1 MSAKPPRQ
9 SRQSSSSAR
18 RAADARAKQQATVR
32 AARQRYFAMIGVPLV
47 LVLIGAAVFVSRV
60 IPRTHAAAT
69 ATIAIPTTVFVS
81 RVIPRT
87 HAAAFVAGAPIDGVQ
102 CGAAEGQ
109 TQHVHQHFDVVINGQ
124 DFTPPASVGI
134 FAERTSSPDTPCL
147 YWTHTHTPDGVI
159 HVESPAT
166 ETIMLGAFLDIWSV
180 SPVDRTLLNRI
191 QANPPDR
198 VIVDGSPY
206 SGDYRAIPLL
216 SHSLITLEY
225 GNPDVP
231 QRPFDFQAAG
241 LPT

>member
-9 SRQSSSSAR
+9 SSSSTR
-18 RAADARAKQQATVR
+18 RAADARAKQQATMR
-32 AARQRYFAMIGVPLV
+32 AARKRYFAMIGVPLV

-60 IPRTHAAAT
+60 VPRTHAA
-69 ATIAIPTTVFVS
+69 S
-81 RVIPRT
+81 S
-87 HAAAFVAGAPIDGVQ
+87 FVAGAPIDGVQ

-134 FAERTSSPDTPCL
+134 LAERTSSPNTPCL
-147 YWTHTHTPDGVI
+147 YWAHTHTPDGVI
-159 HVESPAT
+159 HVESPAKD
-166 ETIMLGAFLDIWSV
+166 TILLGAFLDIWSV

-198 VIVDGSPY
+198 VIVDGKPY
-206 SGDYRAIPLL
+206 TGDYRAIPLL
-216 SHSLITLEY
+216 SHSLITFEY
-225 GNPDVP
+225 GSPDVP
-231 QRPFDFQAAG
+231 QRPFDFQAAA

>member
-1 MSAKPPRQ
+1 MSAKPP
-9 SRQSSSSAR
+9 RQSSSSAR
-18 RAADARAKQQATVR
+18 RAADARAKQQATMR
-32 AARQRYFAMIGVPLV
+32 AARKRSLAMIGVPLV

-60 IPRTHAAAT
+60 VPRMHTAAT
-69 ATIAIPTTVFVS
+69 ATTAIPTTDAS
-81 RVIPRT
+81 STI
-87 HAAAFVAGAPIDGVQ
+87 AAASASSFVAGAPIDGVQ

-134 FAERTSSPDTPCL
+134 FAERTSSPNTPCL
-147 YWTHTHTPDGVI
+147 YWAHTHTPDGVI
-159 HVESPAT
+159 HVESPAKD
-166 ETIMLGAFLDIWSV
+166 TIMLGAFLDIWSV

-198 VIVDGSPY
+198 VIVDGKPY

>member
-32 AARQRYFAMIGVPLV
+32 AARQRYFAMICVPLV
-47 LVLIGAAVFVSRV
+47 LVLIGAAIFVSRV
-60 IPRTHAAAT
+60 VPRTHTAAT
-69 ATIAIPTTVFVS
+69 ATVAIPTTAAS
-81 RVIPRT
+81 STI
-87 HAAAFVAGAPIDGVQ
+87 AAASSSSFVAGAPIDGVQ

-134 FAERTSSPDTPCL
+134 FAERTTSPNTPCL
-147 YWTHTHTPDGVI
+147 YWAHTHTPDGVI
-159 HVESPAT
+159 HVESPAKD
-166 ETIMLGAFLDIWSV
+166 TIMLGAFLDIWSV

-191 QANPPDR
+191 TANPPDR
-198 VIVDGSPY
+198 VIVDGKPY
-206 SGDYRAIPLL
+206 TGDYRAIPLL
-216 SHSLITLEY
+216 SHALITFEY
-225 GNPDVP
+225 GTPDVP